1 MVQTKKEQYISTISL
16 ILKCFNINK
25 SIPKGYGTR
34 SANYSK
40 YYEMKENLITKIIDN
55 IKKYNLSI
63 KYGIGYDTKDFTLRD
78 GTVVENVSTVVYF
91 EFIHNNHKIQFSF
104 HQYIKCKNFDGVWNG
119 IRNTQLVR
127 NGIDWKN
134 RLFAKNTI
142 KKIY

>member
-1 MVQTKKEQYISTISL
+1 MVKTKKEQYISTIAL

-40 YYEMKENLITKIIDN
+40 YYEMKENLIKKIIDN

-63 KYGIGYDTKDFTLRD
+63 KYGIGYDTKDFTLSD

-91 EFIHNNHKIQFSF
+91 EFIHQKRVLQFSF
-104 HQYIKCKNFDGVWNG
+104 HQYLECKNFNGVWNG
-119 IRNTQLVR
+119 IKRQYLVR
-127 NGIDWKN
+127 DGIDGKN